1 MLIWLLIYWKDWN
14 TQNAY
19 LRVKSLHS
27 GNLPMPKWP
36 IFFTYD
42 NWHSVQ
48 AKAWLISNNTMI
60 CISQLPDWTLFVWYV
75 FQINI
80 LTSFRIVLQNTP
92 KLQIY
97 IIADKHIS
105 SNIDN
110 IHHRPW
116 YISRKYFSVNISYL
130 PRGCRLGTFLRWWP
144 HSTMWAGPLIYLWPP
159 PGCLNNP
166 RGGYSAWKLMGVCRW
181 PLKIGPKK
189 IEEKIE
195 FGAKKIDFCKNW

>member
-19 LRVKSLHS
+19 LGVKSLHS
-27 GNLPMPKWP
+27 GNQMAN

-60 CISQLPDWTLFVWYV
+60 CINQLPDWTLFLWYI
-75 FQINI
+75 FQIDI

-116 YISRKYFSVNISYL
+116 YISLNIFLWIFRIYPVGPGWGLFSGSGHL
-130 PRGCRLGTFLRWWP
+130 QPCERAL
-144 HSTMWAGPLIYLWPP
+144 
-159 PGCLNNP
+159 
-166 RGGYSAWKLMGVCRW
+166 
-181 PLKIGPKK
+181 
-189 IEEKIE
+189 
-195 FGAKKIDFCKNW
+195 

>member
-1 MLIWLLIYWKDWN
+1 MSIDILKGLEYSKRLPWGKKPTLG
-14 TQNAY
+14 QPANAQ
-19 LRVKSLHS
+19 VA
-27 GNLPMPKWP
+27 N

-60 CISQLPDWTLFVWYV
+60 CINQLPDWTLFVWYI

-130 PRGCRLGTFLRWWP
+130 PRGCRLGAFLRWWP
-144 HSTMWAGPLIYLWPP
+144 PSTMFYHVDESHWWVTFSVIWSWQCPIY
-159 PGCLNNP
+159 
-166 RGGYSAWKLMGVCRW
+166 
-181 PLKIGPKK
+181 
-189 IEEKIE
+189 
-195 FGAKKIDFCKNW
+195 FGDRSSSLF